1 MTEREDEMEFLTQVQ
16 AAQKVRCSVNTFA
29 TKVKQ
34 QAGFPK
40 PIKTHP
46 TSHYRW
52 KEVDIDNWL
61 NRA

>member
-1 MTEREDEMEFLTQVQ
+1 MEFLTQVQ

-61 NRA
+61 NQV